1 MAKGRPKPEERILD
15 VLASLDVALHYHID
29 MILSYEKRNPI
40 DELHASHQGDPVFEL
55 FGLTDLAF
63 TKKRWIAGFA
73 NSCATNLGRFTDK
86 ATKIILAGAFNVT
99 PLTLLKKVTI
109 TANNRTETEET
120 DGVLLVD
127 EVDAKAVARL
137 RTITNRLKKQLA
149 DPLDAKGLGFEFR
162 GRYGKNDDT
171 LIQKDEHMAHA
182 IRDLGAVPVLA
193 IFSTNNAK
201 GAIARLRNSWVVMAG
216 METINLLGEL
226 TEINLV
232 EYLKSRETMLAGVP
246 HEKWTGS

>member
-1 MAKGRPKPEERILD
+1 MMGKGKPKPEERVLD
-15 VLASLDVALHYHID
+15 VVASLDTALQYHISL
-29 MILSYEKRNPI
+29 ILSYEQRNPI

-55 FGLTDLAF
+55 FGMTDLAF
-63 TKKRWIAGFA
+63 TKKRWAAGFA

-99 PLTLLKKVTI
+99 PLILLKKVTI
-109 TANNRTETEET
+109 SANNRTETEET

-127 EVDAKAVARL
+127 EVDSNMVGRL
-137 RTITNRLKKQLA
+137 QTVTNRLKEQLA
-149 DPLDAKGLGFEFR
+149 DPFDAKGLGFEFR

-193 IFSTNNAK
+193 TFSTNNAR
-201 GAIARLRNSWVVMAG
+201 GAIARLRNSWVVVAG
-216 METINLLGEL
+216 METINLLAEL
-226 TEINLV
+226 TEVNLV
-232 EYLKSRETMLAGVP
+232 DYLKGRESMLAPV
-246 HEKWTGS
+246 KALLRT

>member
-1 MAKGRPKPEERILD
+1 MAKGRVKAEERVLD
-15 VLASLDVALHYHID
+15 VLASLDAALQYHIG

-40 DELHASHQGDPVFEL
+40 DELHARHQGDPVFEL
-55 FGLTDLAF
+55 FGMTDLAF
-63 TKKRWIAGFA
+63 TKKRWAAGFA

-86 ATKIILAGAFNVT
+86 ATKIVLAGTFNVP

-109 TANNRTETEET
+109 AANNRTETEET

-127 EVDAKAVARL
+127 EVDAKMVARL
-137 RTITNRLKKQLA
+137 RTVTNRLQKQLA
-149 DPLDAKGLGFEFR
+149 NPFDAKGLGFEFR

-193 IFSTNNAK
+193 TFSTNNAK
-201 GAIARLRNSWVVMAG
+201 GAIARLRNSWVVVAG
-216 METINLLGEL
+216 METINLLAEL
-226 TEINLV
+226 TEVNLV
-232 EYLKSRETMLAGVP
+232 KYLKSRQSMLAPVKGLL
-246 HEKWTGS
+246 KT

>member
-1 MAKGRPKPEERILD
+1 MAKARSKQDERVLD
-15 VLASLDVALHYHID
+15 VVASLDVALQYHIG

-55 FGLTDLAF
+55 FGMTDLAF
-63 TKKRWIAGFA
+63 TKKRWAAGFA

-99 PLTLLKKVTI
+99 PLTFLKKVTI

-120 DGVLLVD
+120 DGVLLLN
-127 EVDAKAVARL
+127 EVEAKMVARL
-137 RTITNRLKKQLA
+137 RSVTNRLKKQLA
-149 DPLDAKGLGFEFR
+149 DPFDAQGLGFEFR

-182 IRDLGAVPVLA
+182 IRGLGAVPILA
-193 IFSTNNAK
+193 TFSTNNAK
-201 GAIARLRNSWVVMAG
+201 GAIARLRNSWVVVAG
-216 METINLLGEL
+216 METIHLLAEL
-226 TEINLV
+226 TEVNLV
-232 EYLKSRETMLAGVP
+232 DYLKSRESMLAPV
-246 HEKWTGS
+246 KALLKT

>member
-1 MAKGRPKPEERILD
+1 MAKAKPKPEERVLD
-15 VLASLDVALHYHID
+15 VVASLDAALQYHIG
-29 MILSYEKRNPI
+29 MILSYERRNPI
-40 DELHASHQGDPVFEL
+40 EELHASHQGDPVFEL
-55 FGLTDLAF
+55 FGMTDLAF
-63 TKKRWIAGFA
+63 SKKRWAAGFA

-86 ATKIILAGAFNVT
+86 ATKIILAGVFNIT

-127 EVDAKAVARL
+127 EVDPKTVASLKTVTSRL
-137 RTITNRLKKQLA
+137 RKQLTE
-149 DPLDAKGLGFEFR
+149 PFDAKGLGFEFR

-193 IFSTNNAK
+193 TFSTNNAR
-201 GAIARLRNSWVVMAG
+201 GAIARLRNSWVVVAG
-216 METINLLGEL
+216 METINLLAEL
-226 TEINLV
+226 TEVNLV
-232 EYLKSRETMLAGVP
+232 NYLKSRETMLAPV
-246 HEKWTGS
+246 KALLKT